1 MRDLNWDARNLLER
15 LSLRPAPP
23 ISTLPLDEARSMF
36 KKMAVRAAPPSEA
49 VFNVVSENCVVEGGS
64 VPVRFYIPIDEPIE
78 SGPLIVFIHGGGWVF
93 GDLDDFDPFC
103 RSLAVR
109 SNCRVASV
117 GYRLAPEHP
126 FPVGIQDV
134 RSVLIWLVSKA
145 KEFSVDISRIGLV
158 GDSAGGNLAAAVCQ
172 LGFTVKPRALAL
184 IYPCTDLTMSNPS
197 HNEFAD
203 GFLLTRASLLWFRK
217 QYLPAN
223 VEPSDPRVSPLHGP
237 VISGLRDALVITAGY
252 DPLRDEGRALAEK
265 LRAEHVRVQYECYE
279 SMIHGFITMGGQIP
293 AAEEAV
299 WQVALWIKD
308 KLME

>member
-1 MRDLNWDARNLLER
+1 MRDLNSDARNLLER

-36 KKMAVRAAPPSEA
+36 KKMAARAAPPSQA

-64 VPVRFYIPIDEPIE
+64 VPVRFYIPIDGPID

-126 FPVGIQDV
+126 FPVGLQDV

-172 LGFTVKPRALAL
+172 LGFTVNPRALAL

-223 VEPSDPRVSPLHGP
+223 VDPSDPRVSPLHGP
-237 VISGLRDALVITAGY
+237 AISGLKDALVITAGY

-279 SMIHGFITMGGQIP
+279 SMIHGFMTMGGQIP